1 MTTEQMRM
9 ILDKV
14 RSVDPETRRKGLQA
28 LRDALSLIINMI
40 DAQLNKEV
48 KGNAEKKDEST

>member
-1 MTTEQMRM
+1 MTAEPLRM
-9 ILDKV
+9 ILDKI

-28 LRDALSLIINMI
+28 LRDALSLIINLI
-40 DAQLNKEV
+40 DVQLNKEV

>member
-14 RSVDPETRRKGLQA
+14 RSADPETRRKGLEA
-28 LRDALSLIINMI
+28 LRAALVMIISMI
-40 DAQLNKEV
+40 DVQLNKEV

>member
-1 MTTEQMRM
+1 MTAEQLRM
-9 ILDKV
+9 ILDKI

-28 LRDALSLIINMI
+28 LRDALSLIINLI
-40 DAQLNKEV
+40 DVQLNKEV